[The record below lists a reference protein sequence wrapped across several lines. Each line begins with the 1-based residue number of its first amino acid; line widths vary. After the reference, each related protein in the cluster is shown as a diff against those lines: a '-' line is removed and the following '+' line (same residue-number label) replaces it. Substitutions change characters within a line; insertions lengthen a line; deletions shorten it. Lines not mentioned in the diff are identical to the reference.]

1 MSAHIRLQKISEYE
15 WMIPKGAKA
24 CMRVPAIIFADE
36 FLLEKMKGDLTL
48 VQAANVAC
56 LPGIQKYSIVMPDG
70 HQGYGFP
77 IGGVAAMDPDENG
90 VISPGGVGYDIN
102 CGVRL
107 IKTDL
112 DIKDV
117 KPKLRELIDELFRNV
132 PSGLGSTGKIRVSI
146 QELNKVL
153 DEGVMWAVQR
163 GYAWPEDPEHI
174 EERGSWDAADSSK
187 VSERAKRRGAEQ
199 LGTLGSGNHF
209 LEVQVVD
216 RIYDPKAAE
225 AMGITHEGQVMVMV
239 HTGSRGLGHQVASD
253 YLMIMERAMRK
264 YGIRPP
270 DRELAS
276 VPFNSREGQDY
287 FHAMAAAANFA
298 WTNRQLI
305 TYWTRE
311 SFRNVFHQD
320 PDKLGMELVYD
331 VAHNIAK
338 LEEHDVDGKRK
349 KLVVH
354 RKGATRAFP
363 PGHPQIPKDYQ
374 SIGQPVLIPGSMGTA
389 SYVLVGVPSGARAWY
404 TAPHGAGRWM
414 SRAAAK
420 RTKSYIQVVRELE
433 AKGILIRASDKATVV
448 EEMPEAYKD
457 VDRVALVAHK
467 VGIAKLVVRLRPLA
481 VTKG

>member
-1 MSAHIRLQKISEYE
+1 MSSRIPLRKVSDYE
-15 WMIPKGAKA
+15 WMIPKGAKP
-24 CMRVPAIIFADE
+24 CMKVPAIIFADE

-56 LPGIQKYSIVMPDG
+56 LGGIQKYSIVMPDG

-77 IGGVAAMDPDENG
+77 IGGVAAMAVDEDG

-107 IKTDL
+107 IRTNL
-112 DIKDV
+112 DVKDV
-117 KPKLRELIDELFRNV
+117 KPKLRELIDELFRNI
-132 PSGLGSTGKIRVSI
+132 PSGLGSSGIIRLST
-146 QELNKVL
+146 QELNWVL
-153 DEGVMWAVQR
+153 EEGVEWAVQR
-163 GYAWPEDPEHI
+163 GYGWAEDPDHI
-174 EERGSWDAADSSK
+174 EERGSWTAADSSK
-187 VSERAKRRGAEQ
+187 VSDRAKRRGAEQ

-216 RIYDPKAAE
+216 KIYDPKLAE
-225 AMGITHEGQVMVMV
+225 AMGITHEGQILVMV

-287 FHAMAAAANFA
+287 FKAMAAAANFA

-305 TYWTRE
+305 TYWARE
-311 SFRNVFHQD
+311 SFKKVFHRD
-320 PDKLGMELVYD
+320 PDQLDMVIVYD

-349 KLVVH
+349 LLIVH

-374 SIGQPVLIPGSMGTA
+374 AIGQPVLIPGSMGTA
-389 SYVLVGVPSGARAWY
+389 SYVLVGVPTGARAWY
-404 TAPHGAGRWM
+404 TAPHGAGRWL

-420 RTKSYIQVVRELE
+420 RMKSYTQVIRELE
-433 AKGILIRASDKATVV
+433 AKGILIRASDRATVV
-448 EEMPEAYKD
+448 EEMPQAYKD
-457 VDRVALVAHK
+457 VDRVALVAHR
-467 VGIAKLVVRLRPLA
+467 VGIAKMVVRLRPLA

>member
-1 MSAHIRLQKISEYE
+1 MVNIPLEKASDYE
-15 WMIPKGAKA
+15 WIIPKNARQ
-24 CMRVPAIIFADE
+24 CMRVPALIFADE
-36 FLLEKMKGDLTL
+36 FLLEKMKSDLTL

-56 LPGIQKYSIVMPDG
+56 LPGIQEYSLVMPDG

-77 IGGVAAMDPDENG
+77 IGGVAAVDPEEGG

-102 CGVRL
+102 CGVRV
-107 IKTDL
+107 IRTNL
-112 DIKDV
+112 DFDDV

-132 PSGLGSTGKIRVSI
+132 PSGLGSAGKIRVSI
-146 QELNKVL
+146 QELDRVL
-153 DEGVMWAVQR
+153 NEGVEWAYAR
-163 GYAWPEDPEHI
+163 GYAWSDDLDHI
-174 EERGSWDAADSSK
+174 EERGSWKLADASK
-187 VSERAKRRGAEQ
+187 VSKKAKERGAEQ

-216 RIYDPKAAE
+216 RIYNPSIAKV
-225 AMGITHEGQVMVMV
+225 MGITHENQIIVMI

-264 YGIRPP
+264 YNITLP
-270 DRELAS
+270 DRELAA

-287 FHAMAAAANFA
+287 VGAMAAAANFA
-298 WTNRQLI
+298 WANRQLI

-311 SFRNVFHQD
+311 SFKKVFNTD
-320 PDKLGMELVYD
+320 PEKLDMHIVYD

-338 LEEHDVDGKRK
+338 VEEHEVRGKRK
-349 KLVVH
+349 TLVVH

-389 SYVLVGVPSGARAWY
+389 SYILVGVPSGARTWY

-414 SRAAAK
+414 SRADAM
-420 RTKSYIQVVRELE
+420 RSKSYHQIVAELE
-433 AKGILIRASDKATVV
+433 RKGIMLRASDRATVV

-457 VDRVALVAHK
+457 VDRVAFVADK
-467 VGIAKLVVRLRPLA
+467 VGIARIVVRLRPLA
-481 VTKG
+481 VVKG